1 MMKDKRIL
9 LGISGGI
16 AAYKC
21 GELIRLFVR
30 AGAEVKVIA
39 TRNALQFITPM
50 TLQTLSRNR
59 VYTEM
64 FDTSGDVTPE
74 HISHAD
80 WADMMVVAPAS
91 ADIIGK
97 FACGIADDALSTTFL
112 AFDKPVFIAPAMN
125 TRMYCHPVVQRNLA
139 SLRSLGV
146 RVIEPAEGELA
157 CGTSGKGRMAEPAD
171 IVEFII
177 KETE

>member
-64 FDTSGDVTPE
+64 FDTSGDITPE

-125 TRMYCHPVVQRNLA
+125 TRMYCHPVVQRNLT

-146 RVIEPAEGELA
+146 RVIEPVEGELA
-157 CGTSGKGRMAEPAD
+157 CGASGKGRMAEPAD

>member
-1 MMKDKRIL
+1 MIKDKKIL

-21 GELIRLFVR
+21 GELIRAFVR

-39 TRNALQFITPM
+39 TRNALQFVTLM

-59 VYTEM
+59 VYTDM
-64 FDTSGDVTPE
+64 FDTSGDISPE
-74 HISHAD
+74 HIAHAD
-80 WADMMVVAPAS
+80 WADIMVVAPAT
-91 ADIIGK
+91 ANIIGK

-125 TRMYCHPVVQRNLA
+125 TRMYCHPVVQRNIA
-139 SLRSLGV
+139 SLREMGV
-146 RVIEPAEGELA
+146 RFIDPAEGELA
-157 CGTSGKGRMAEPAD
+157 CGTTGKGRMAEPAE
-171 IVEFII
+171 IVEFIMGV
-177 KETE
+177 TD